1 MINRIFTL
9 FKIARKLAKSD
20 ALKILSKHYDIPFII
35 KFLSGILSISFSKE
49 DDVNKSLNDKQQLC
63 KSIESMGPT
72 FIKLGQFLATRPDII
87 GEELSVQLEKLQ
99 DKLPAFENSIAK
111 KIIEKSLGETTNR
124 SITNLSEP
132 IAAASIAQVHKA
144 QIDDSG
150 VIKDVAIKIL
160 RPNIKKTFN
169 DEIDA
174 LMLLAYFIEN
184 TLKKTKRLR
193 LVEVVYL
200 LKEITNHEM
209 DLRFEAAAA
218 NEYAENTKNDL
229 GFNVP
234 KIYWSFTSDEVLT
247 LDWIDGISIREKNL
261 MEKKNIQVNE
271 IASNIIQHFLRQA
284 VRDGFF
290 LFVLF
295 GALLET
301 AGGGQYFLDLAFA
314 MVGKMRG
321 GPAKAAILGSGMTGM
336 ISGSSV
342 ANTVTTGTFTIP
354 IMKKTGFSKEKA
366 GAIEVSS
373 SVNGQIMPPV
383 MGAAAFV
390 MASFIGVTYFE
401 VVKHAF
407 LPAVISY
414 IALFY
419 ISHLEALKL
428 NLKGMTEEDVP
439 NLRKTFLS
447 GLHFLIPIFVLI
459 YLLTYLRLTA
469 SYSIFYATIALI
481 SVNFLNKIYRSNEN
495 GGLTSSLKLWFNQTV
510 VGFQK
515 GAINMVAVGIAI
527 ATAGVIVGSVA
538 STGLSTNL
546 IIVIESIA
554 KDNVIILIL
563 LTILLCLL
571 LGMGLPTTAN
581 YVVVASLMSMVLVD
595 VGNASGYI
603 FPLIAVHLFVFYFGL
618 MADVTPPVGL
628 ASYAA
633 AGISGGDPLKTGIQA
648 FWYSLRTGILPIV
661 FLFNHELLL
670 MGIENLFHAIVVILT
685 SLTGILVFTSATQG
699 WFFNKLRWY
708 EIIVFLLVSLSL
720 LSPGFVLNKFY
731 PKYDFQDLRNSN
743 KLLFEPEKEIHIK
756 VTRYSEYGE
765 RYKLF
770 VIEKNIFDKK
780 FNLKDYGID
789 IVEKN
794 NQIMVDNLKWNGAA
808 KKAGFEMDDVLNE
821 LKVENLDR
829 PNKSLVY
836 PFAFILLIVFGY
848 LNYKR
853 K

>member
-1 MINRIFTL
+1 MKQDTDTEIENKIHEDLSPTRNLTGFHLKIVTAIAITWSLFQLWYASPFPFWFNIGMFKGLPARAIHLGFALLLAFLIFPL
-9 FKIARKLAKSD
+9 FKSKKISIIDILISLLGAFCCLYIYLFYDQLVDRGGIL
-20 ALKILSKHYDIPFII
+20 LKINLGENFVLPIELII
-35 KFLSGILSISFSKE
+35 GICGILILLE
-49 DDVNKSLNDKQQLC
+49 
-63 KSIESMGPT
+63 
-72 FIKLGQFLATRPDII
+72 ATRRVIGIPLVII
-87 GEELSVQLEKLQ
+87 AVCFLLFSYFGKYAPEMISHGGLSL
-99 DKLPAFENSIAK
+99 
-111 KIIEKSLGETTNR
+111 
-124 SITNLSEP
+124 
-132 IAAASIAQVHKA
+132 
-144 QIDDSG
+144 
-150 VIKDVAIKIL
+150 
-160 RPNIKKTFN
+160 
-169 DEIDA
+169 
-174 LMLLAYFIEN
+174 
-184 TLKKTKRLR
+184 KRL
-193 LVEVVYL
+193 VGFQWF
-200 LKEITNHEM
+200 
-209 DLRFEAAAA
+209 DQEAI
-218 NEYAENTKNDL
+218 
-229 GFNVP
+229 F
-234 KIYWSFTSDEVLT
+234 
-247 LDWIDGISIREKNL
+247 GIPIGVSVDFI
-261 MEKKNIQVNE
+261 
-271 IASNIIQHFLRQA
+271 
-284 VRDGFF
+284 F

-407 LPAVISY
+407 LPAIISY

-428 NLKGMTEEDVP
+428 NLKGMDENEVP
-439 NLRKTFLS
+439 RLKQTFLS

-459 YLLTYLRLTA
+459 YLLVYLRLTA
-469 SYSIFYATIALI
+469 SYSIFFATIALI
-481 SVNFLNKIYRSNEN
+481 FVNLINKLIKEQNIKN
-495 GGLTSSLKLWFNQTV
+495 GLKTWFNQTII
-510 VGFQK
+510 GFEK
-515 GAINMVAVGIAI
+515 GGINMVAVGIAI
-527 ATAGVIVGSVA
+527 ATAGVIVGAVG

-546 IIVIESIA
+546 IIVIESVA

-563 LTILLCLL
+563 LTIVLCLL

-595 VGNASGYI
+595 VGNASGFI
-603 FPLIAVHLFVFYFGL
+603 FPIIAVHLFVFYFGL

-633 AGISGGDPLKTGIQA
+633 AGISGGDPLKTGVQA

-670 MGIENLFHAIVVILT
+670 IGVENFWHAILVIIT
-685 SLTGILVFTSATQG
+685 SLIGILVFTSATQR
-699 WFFNKLRWY
+699 WFFDKLRWY
-708 EIIVFLLVSLSL
+708 EIIIFLIVSISF
-720 LSPGFVLNKFY
+720 LSPEFILNKFY
-731 PKYDFQDLRNSN
+731 PKFEYKDLN
-743 KLLFEPEKEIHIK
+743 KIHLINLEKNRDVHIK
-756 VTRYSEYGE
+756 VTRFSEYGE

-770 VIEKNIFDKK
+770 VIKKNTYDQNYNLEKYGLSL
-780 FNLKDYGID
+780 LKQDNKIL
-789 IVEKN
+789 
-794 NQIMVDNLKWNGAA
+794 VDNLQWNGLA
-808 KKAGFEMDDVLNE
+808 KKSGFEMDDSITE
-821 LKVENLDR
+821 LKIENLER
-829 PNKSLVY
+829 PSKNYVY
-836 PFAFILLIVFGY
+836 PLAFIFFSIFGY

-853 K
+853 KKTK

>member
-1 MINRIFTL
+1 MNQDIDT
-9 FKIARKLAKSD
+9 KIESKIHEDLSPTRNLTGLH
-20 ALKILSKHYDIPFII
+20 LKIVAAIAIIWSLFQLWYASPFPFWFNIGMFKGLPARAIHLGFALLLAFLIFPFSKSKKISIVDILISIIGTFCCLYIYFFYDQ
-35 KFLSGILSISFSKE
+35 LVDRGGILLKINVSENF
-49 DDVNKSLNDKQQLC
+49 VLP
-63 KSIESMGPT
+63 IELIIG
-72 FIKLGQFLATRPDII
+72 ICGILILLEATRRVIGKPLVII
-87 GEELSVQLEKLQ
+87 AVCFLLFSYFGQYAPEMISHGGLSL
-99 DKLPAFENSIAK
+99 
-111 KIIEKSLGETTNR
+111 
-124 SITNLSEP
+124 
-132 IAAASIAQVHKA
+132 
-144 QIDDSG
+144 
-150 VIKDVAIKIL
+150 
-160 RPNIKKTFN
+160 
-169 DEIDA
+169 
-174 LMLLAYFIEN
+174 
-184 TLKKTKRLR
+184 KRL
-193 LVEVVYL
+193 VGFQWF
-200 LKEITNHEM
+200 
-209 DLRFEAAAA
+209 DQEAI
-218 NEYAENTKNDL
+218 
-229 GFNVP
+229 F
-234 KIYWSFTSDEVLT
+234 
-247 LDWIDGISIREKNL
+247 GIPIGVSVDFI
-261 MEKKNIQVNE
+261 
-271 IASNIIQHFLRQA
+271 
-284 VRDGFF
+284 F

-407 LPAVISY
+407 LPAIISY

-428 NLKGMTEEDVP
+428 NLKGMEEKDVP
-439 NLRKTFLS
+439 QLKKTFLA

-459 YLLTYLRLTA
+459 YLLVYLRLTA

-481 SVNFLNKIYRSNEN
+481 SVNLINKLIKNAN
-495 GGLTSSLKLWFNQTV
+495 IKDAFKIWFNQTI
-510 VGFQK
+510 VGFEK

-527 ATAGVIVGSVA
+527 ATAGVIVGAVG

-546 IIVIESIA
+546 IIVIESVA

-563 LTILLCLL
+563 LTIVLCLL

-595 VGNASGYI
+595 VGNASGFI
-603 FPLIAVHLFVFYFGL
+603 FPIIAVHLFVFYFGL

-633 AGISGGDPLKTGIQA
+633 AGISGGDPLKTGVQA

-670 MGIENLFHAIVVILT
+670 IGVENIWHGLLVIVT
-685 SLTGILVFTSATQG
+685 SLTGILIFTSATQR
-699 WFFNKLRWY
+699 WFFDKLRWY
-708 EIIVFLLVSLSL
+708 EIIIFLVVSISF
-720 LSPGFVLNKFY
+720 LSPEFILNKFY
-731 PKYDFQDLRNSN
+731 PKFEYKDLN
-743 KLLFEPEKEIHIK
+743 KIHLVNLEKHKDVHIK
-756 VTRYSEYGE
+756 VTRFSEYGE

-770 VIEKNIFDKK
+770 VINKNSFDQK
-780 FNLKDYGID
+780 FNLEQYGLTLINKDNKVI
-789 IVEKN
+789 
-794 NQIMVDNLKWNGAA
+794 VDNLKWNGLA
-808 KKAGFEMDDVLNE
+808 KKSGFEMDDLITE
-821 LKVENLDR
+821 FKIENLDR
-829 PNKSLVY
+829 PSKNYVY
-836 PFAFILLIVFGY
+836 PIALILFTIFGY
-848 LNYKR
+848 LNFKR
-853 K
+853 KPN